1 MVWLIFAGPS
11 IQLVPDGTLILH
23 LVAIIVMVALLNATL
38 LRPINRILA
47 QRERLT
53 RGRLSEAESTL
64 LKVEEKMRDY
74 ERLLRE
80 TRAEG
85 YVMMERQRAKVSAE
99 REEKIAN
106 IRAEVRRQLSQEREQ
121 LKVETERVKNT
132 LRSEARALAVEIS
145 RRILRRPISGESST
159 L

>member
-1 MVWLIFAGPS
+1 MFWLIFAGPS

-23 LVAIIVMVALLNATL
+23 LVTIIVMVALLNGTL
-38 LRPINRILA
+38 LKPINRILA

-64 LKVEEKMRDY
+64 LKVEEKMREY

-80 TRAEG
+80 TRAQG
-85 YVMMERQRAKVSAE
+85 YMMMQRQRAKVSAE

-106 IRAEVRRQLSQEREQ
+106 IRADVRRQLSQEREQ
-121 LKVETERVKNT
+121 LKVETERVKST
-132 LRSEARALAVEIS
+132 LRAEARALAVEIS
-145 RRILRRPISGESST
+145 RRILRRPISGQSSA
-159 L
+159 